1 MQIAGSS
8 PLTTDPQHVASM
20 LQGLMVG
27 VSRRMLESAVPESQ
41 FDVLRQEM
49 IFPRARVPERLFCES
64 LGRRRMPLPNKP
76 YEQLF

>member
-49 IFPRARVPERLFCES
+49 ISPRART
-64 LGRRRMPLPNKP
+64 
-76 YEQLF
+76 